1 MNEWDV
7 ARDRVDALHAR
18 GDREAFPGLDEIRG
32 ELDAA
37 LTSLQQELERLR
49 KAAREY
55 LDLAAEAL
63 DLRYDDSYLTKPEEV
78 NLGAAEAALRAALD
92 SQAGE
97 AE

>member
-1 MNEWDV
+1 MSNYETVRRFVLEADWPPSRRKV
-7 ARDRVDALHAR
+7 SLEDALSA
-18 GDREAFPGLDEIRG
+18 LD
-32 ELDAA
+32 
-37 LTSLQQELERLR
+37 SLQQENERLR

-92 SQAGE
+92 SQEVKPHAGPSS
-97 AE
+97 